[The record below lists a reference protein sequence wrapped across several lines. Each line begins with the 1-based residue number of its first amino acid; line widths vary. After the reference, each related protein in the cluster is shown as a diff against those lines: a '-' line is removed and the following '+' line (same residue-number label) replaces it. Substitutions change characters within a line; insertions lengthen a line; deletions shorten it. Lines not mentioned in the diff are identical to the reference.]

1 MDDLYR
7 DYILEHYR
15 RPHNFGVIESPDM
28 RWEGANPLC
37 GDRITMTLT
46 VRDGRVADVAFTG
59 RGCAIS
65 QASAS
70 LLTDEIRGKSL
81 ADVERITPDD
91 VLDLL
96 GIEISPARLK
106 CALLS
111 LDTLS
116 HAVEDGA
123 VGGGHGAA
131 VADWSSTTPD
141 DARSGADSGS
151 GGRSAGGDAA
161 AGGESGGRSA
171 GGDAAAGGE
180 SAGGLADRPAGDT

>member
-15 RPHNFGVIESPDM
+15 RPHNFGQLDGATASQ
-28 RWEGANPLC
+28 EGANPLC
-37 GDRITMTLT
+37 GDRITMQLR
-46 VRDGRVADVAFTG
+46 VRGGVIDGVAFTG

-70 LLTDEIRGKSL
+70 LLTDEIKGKPVTDAAAMSSQ
-81 ADVERITPDD
+81 D

-111 LDTLS
+111 LDTLQQALAES
-116 HAVEDGA
+116 GEGA
-123 VGGGHGAA
+123 RAAGTPGAA
-131 VADWSSTTPD
+131 S
-141 DARSGADSGS
+141 
-151 GGRSAGGDAA
+151 
-161 AGGESGGRSA
+161 
-171 GGDAAAGGE
+171 
-180 SAGGLADRPAGDT
+180 